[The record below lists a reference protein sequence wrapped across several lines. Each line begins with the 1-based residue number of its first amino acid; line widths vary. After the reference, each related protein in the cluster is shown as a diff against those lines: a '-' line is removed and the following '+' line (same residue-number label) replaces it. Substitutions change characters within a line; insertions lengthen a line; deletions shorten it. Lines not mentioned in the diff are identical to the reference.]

1 MGEFFSSDNL
11 EQYIAFAGRHQ
22 IMVIVFFALLVAL
35 IYFQVKIMIAG
46 VKKVSASAATSM
58 VNHENGVFID
68 VRANS
73 LFSKGHIA
81 GSVNITLDEIKQG
94 KLNRVES
101 FKNNPVIVVGKDK
114 VDSDNF
120 NAVVALK
127 KQGYTQAFLLEGGIA
142 QWAMDNLPLSV
153 KN

>member
-1 MGEFFSSDNL
+1 
-11 EQYIAFAGRHQ
+11 
-22 IMVIVFFALLVAL
+22 
-35 IYFQVKIMIAG
+35 
-46 VKKVSASAATSM
+46 M

-81 GSVNITLDEIKQG
+81 GSVNITLEEIKQG

-101 FKNNPVIVVGKDK
+101 FKNSPVIVVGKDK

-127 KQGYTQAFLLEGGIA
+127 KQGYTRAFLLEGGIA